1 MNRSQ
6 RGDDCYMR
14 REMDSRN
21 GVPLLTIKGPETR
34 ITLEMVNALRD
45 EELADLDEF
54 DRIMG
59 RKSGEPP
66 RPGDEMPQD

>member
-1 MNRSQ
+1 
-6 RGDDCYMR
+6 MR
-14 REMDSRN
+14 RKIEFRN
-21 GVPLLTIKGPETR
+21 GVPLLTIKDPETQ

-45 EELADLDEF
+45 EEPADLAEF

-66 RPGDEMPQD
+66 RPGDEMSQD